1 MPSAWSAR
9 GPSKPGA
16 FGRHTA
22 TVRAGASHCNGPQQG
37 QPSTSAAKSP
47 AFPMWISESMAG
59 STAGLEGDW
68 VGRKNAGMPL
78 PPKVGSVWSSVL
90 PSMVRPKLAWVFYQ
104 CPPLPIGTNTSGST
118 CGWTTKAMPLSHSRT
133 SARMWSP
140 LVFPPSCCARL
151 PDPSWWIPRGLCSPS
166 CPDQSVEAWSSWE
179 SAYANPPPSTRGK
192 TWSSVAM
199 SIDSEEGR
207 HSAWSRER

>member
-1 MPSAWSAR
+1 MHSALHVR
-9 GPSKPGA
+9 GPSKPEA

-22 TVRAGASHCNGPQQG
+22 TARVGASHCNGPQPG
-37 QPSTSAAKSP
+37 RPNTSAARSP
-47 AFPMWISESMAG
+47 HCPMWTSASMAG
-59 STAGLEGDW
+59 STSGLEVGW
-68 VGRKNAGMPL
+68 VGRKNVGI
-78 PPKVGSVWSSVL
+78 PPSLKGGNAWSSDL

-104 CPPLPIGTNTSGST
+104 CPPLPIGTNASGST

-140 LVFPPSCCARL
+140 WVFPLSCCARL

-166 CPDQSVEAWSSWE
+166 CPDQSVEACSSWE
-179 SAYANPPPSTRGK
+179 SADANLLPSTRGK
-192 TWSSVAM
+192 TWSSVAT

-207 HSAWSRER
+207 HSASSRER